1 MAGPPAPNPAPLE
14 IYFLPYVDPGDR
26 TAKPY
31 YQMAFKGNI
40 TGAGFGRGTSLP
52 ALAAPA
58 TIPAGATYSFY
69 ITIANRTLGT
79 SLGFT
84 RGSGVGSVAASD
96 DHLEIGEGY
105 SLAYPFGTY
114 TADMRWNGKSCFI
127 FATLDVLLQTQ
138 TSILQAMST
147 TRL

>member
-14 IYFLPYVDPGDR
+14 IYFLPYVDPGDG

-31 YQMAFKGNI
+31 QMVFKGNI
-40 TGAGFGRGTSLP
+40 TGAGFGKVTSLP
-52 ALAAPA
+52 ALATPVM
-58 TIPAGATYSFY
+58 IPADAAYSFY

-79 SLGFT
+79 SVGYN

-105 SLAYPFGTY
+105 SLAYPFGVY
-114 TADMRWNGKSCFI
+114 TAGMCWNGESCFI
-127 FATLDVLLQTQ
+127 FATHVLA
-138 TSILQAMST
+138 S
-147 TRL
+147 